1 MGNKDTTLT
10 FRVTEET
17 ADELRRIADERD
29 LPLSE
34 VFREYANTLVA
45 HDGRISVVP
54 EHAAEDAP
62 VDDTEFPPAVEVP
75 TTFVREHERLELE
88 NEHLREQLEEY
99 KAYVTELIEELESRD
114 ADEGKVINL
123 DELDREHERDQD
135 RPSYRLG

>member
-17 ADELRRIADERD
+17 ADELRRIADERE

-34 VFREYANTLVA
+34 VFRDYANTLVA
-45 HDGRISVVP
+45 HDGRVSVVP

-62 VDDTEFPPAVEVP
+62 VDDDAFPPTVEVP
-75 TTFVREHERLELE
+75 TSFVREQERLELE

-99 KAYVTELIEELESRD
+99 KQYVTELLSELED
-114 ADEGKVINL
+114 DEDGERVIDL
-123 DELDREHERDQD
+123 DELDRELDRDRD
-135 RPSYRLG
+135 APSYQLG